1 MTISKNTS
9 MFSGADFPP
18 LPSKNDV
25 LLRDSQHRVAKAEEE
40 LAKALA
46 EKDALK
52 TKLVNSLRRL
62 KDEQDA
68 RPSTKRLIP
77 FSQWRNPT
85 TFMKMEAALYTMA
98 KNDKEISAL
107 RLKHGIDE
115 GCEAKPLLPGQT
127 TEQRNWHTW
136 LSDRPDG
143 SFKQQPGWGI
153 EADEAWETWLN
164 HLDEMSAR
172 VVAK

>member
-1 MTISKNTS
+1 MNSS
-9 MFSGADFPP
+9 MNSSMIPVTDADFRPVEP
-18 LPSKNDV
+18 TTDIDLM
-25 LLRDSQHRVAKAEEE
+25 RRRVAKAEEE

-85 TFMKMEAALYTMA
+85 AFMKMEAALYTMA

-164 HLDEMSAR
+164 HLDEVSAR